1 MAARKPAKAA
11 KPATRLARGPVAIAL
26 GADLRI
32 GQARDLH
39 ARLLAARKAGE
50 VVLDGAEVAKV
61 DAAGLQ
67 ALAAALVTLRT
78 AGVAWRWQT
87 PSGTLSAAAAL
98 AGLEATL
105 QLE

>member
-11 KPATRLARGPVAIAL
+11 KPAKGRAKGPVAIDL

-32 GQARDLH
+32 GQARDLYS
-39 ARLLAARKAGE
+39 RLLAAREAGE
-50 VVLDGAEVAKV
+50 VLLDGAEVAKV

-78 AGVAWRWQT
+78 AGVACRWQN

-105 QLE
+105 QLK

>member
-1 MAARKPAKAA
+1 VARKAAVAKARGG
-11 KPATRLARGPVAIAL
+11 KGKGPVAITL
-26 GADLRI
+26 GPDLRI
-32 GQARDLH
+32 GQAGDAF
-39 ARLLAARKAGE
+39 ARILAARNASE
-50 VVLDGAEVAKV
+50 VVLDGGEVAGV

-98 AGLEATL
+98 AGLATML
-105 QLE
+105 KLE